1 MKLENPKHT
10 LTPNEINKFVYCPYQ
25 WYYER
30 LYGRKQLSAF
40 AAERNRRLG
49 RTDSRQS
56 NFNKGNEF
64 HASVRFESG
73 ILRKAAAVM
82 LLADG
87 IILLLRV
94 NGIV

>member
-1 MKLENPKHT
+1 MDKDRHT
-10 LTPNEINKFVYCPYQ
+10 IAATELSKFDYCPYQ

-56 NFNKGNEF
+56 NFNRGNEF

-73 ILRKAAAVM
+73 ILRKAAAV
-82 LLADG
+82 LLLIGG

-94 NGIV
+94 KGIV